1 MSVFIKDPDAVLDYT
16 CNWAAWLQDD
26 ETIEDSEWLASD
38 GITVDTTSI
47 SGGAAVV
54 WLSGGD
60 DGSTYKV
67 TNRITTS
74 AGRIDD
80 RTLTIRVRQR

>member
-1 MSVFIKDPDAVLDYT
+1 MSDFIKDPDALLDYA
-16 CNWAAWLQDD
+16 CDWSAWLQDG
-26 ETIEDSEWLASD
+26 ESIADSEWLPAD
-38 GITVDTTSI
+38 GITATTTTI
-47 SGGAAVV
+47 SGAVTTV

-60 DGSTYKV
+60 DGSTYRV